1 MMFRP
6 GQLPPGPAGL
16 PCSLVTWG
24 IWGQGQGHGP
34 SEKRRQGAPSGA
46 PSAPSRRCP
55 EEGSPGRLPA
65 AETEVSG
72 SPYQVSRPRWGNT
85 QAAFLGAG
93 PTPTCQGPYA
103 HTDGVLITP
112 YSHGAQLG
120 ALWEMNEEP

>member
-1 MMFRP
+1 MMFSP

-16 PCSLVTWG
+16 LCLLVTWG
-24 IWGQGQGHGP
+24 IWGQGQGHSP
-34 SEKRRQGAPSGA
+34 SEKRSQGA

-72 SPYQVSRPRWGNT
+72 SPYQVSRPQWGNT
-85 QAAFLGAG
+85 QAAFLGAR

-103 HTDGVLITP
+103 HTVMGCSLPHAHTGRSWGP
-112 YSHGAQLG
+112 CGR
-120 ALWEMNEEP
+120 